1 MESFIW
7 GGPVLAYFDPGSG
20 SLVLQ
25 AVVGG
30 AAGLVV
36 LAKYLWKT
44 AAPSMFRRRPAP
56 RDSDSSQSS
65 CDMIT
70 VQSS

>member
-1 MESFIW
+1 MENVVWAGSVF
-7 GGPVLAYFDPGSG
+7 AYFDPGSG

-30 AAGLVV
+30 AAGLMV

-56 RDSDSSQSS
+56 RDSSQSS

>member
-1 MESFIW
+1 MENLGLST
-7 GGPVLAYFDPGSG
+7 VMAYFDPGSG

-36 LAKYLWKT
+36 LAKYLW
-44 AAPSMFRRRPAP
+44 ASAPDFFHNRKPP
-56 RDSDSSQSS
+56 SDSIQ
-65 CDMIT
+65 
-70 VQSS
+70 

>member
-1 MESFIW
+1 MENLV
-7 GGPVLAYFDPGSG
+7 GLTPLVAYFDPGSG

-36 LAKYLWKT
+36 FAKYLWMA
-44 AAPSMFRRRPAP
+44 AAPKLFRGNKGPGNV
-56 RDSDSSQSS
+56 DQF
-65 CDMIT
+65 
-70 VQSS
+70 